1 MSYTR
6 DLQELPDG
14 RRQDKKRSEAGIWAF
29 NVKNSLMM
37 AVIEARKKKRDEE
50 LTENIGLPLN
60 LLEKHSPWPAYVTYT
75 SPMVRKLI
83 EKSKARDLDCMQAFE
98 ESQQASRQSKPSSIM
113 HQKRRKSSKSS
124 GNTMVKD
131 MRSETMLSVL
141 STLSVSTLRPTV
153 IPEPI
158 HFHTESRENPT
169 ANYNKITFSRK
180 PMMKILPY
188 SSLLA
193 SKEKP
198 SNI

>member
-131 MRSETMLSVL
+131 MRIFLAPSGTGPHCAPLPWAAGHGAAVGGL
-141 STLSVSTLRPTV
+141 LRD
-153 IPEPI
+153 
-158 HFHTESRENPT
+158 H
-169 ANYNKITFSRK
+169 
-180 PMMKILPY
+180 L
-188 SSLLA
+188 
-193 SKEKP
+193 
-198 SNI
+198 